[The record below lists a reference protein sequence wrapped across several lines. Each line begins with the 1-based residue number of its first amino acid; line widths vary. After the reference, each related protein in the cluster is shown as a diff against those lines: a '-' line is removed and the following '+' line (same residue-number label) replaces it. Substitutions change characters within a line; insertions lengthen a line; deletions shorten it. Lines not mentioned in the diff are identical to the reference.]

1 MSQLSLT
8 FKSIIRKQ
16 KMTRWLWEI
25 RCVKCCEITNREL
38 LIAIYIKHFLYFL
51 LVLHVRIF
59 NRRYDSES
67 HGAYQQWNNCFKRH
81 SKADNPKFYL
91 HVFCLLYGLDASLD
105 LPLMLLAS
113 KLLWCKRS
121 LPLPFLPPA
130 VWLFEAVL
138 CFQSAH
144 HNVSLHIT
152 QAFRF
157 FQLCVAVRFMRM
169 LLGL

>member
-1 MSQLSLT
+1 M
-8 FKSIIRKQ
+8 
-16 KMTRWLWEI
+16 
-25 RCVKCCEITNREL
+25 
-38 LIAIYIKHFLYFL
+38 
-51 LVLHVRIF
+51 LHVRIF
-59 NRRYDSES
+59 NRRCDSES

-81 SKADNPKFYL
+81 CKADNPKFYL

-113 KLLWCKRS
+113 KLLQCKRS

-144 HNVSLHIT
+144 LNVSLHIT

-157 FQLCVAVRFMRM
+157 FQLCSNKIYETVVGVVVKMFIDSVKTCCY
-169 LLGL
+169 LHCTFQITSLQECLQ